1 MTDKEDMKCVMGGRF
16 ENSKEVINCIFPD
29 CKREM
34 CFVYQ
39 MKILDIPVYD
49 NRENKE

>member
-1 MTDKEDMKCVMGGRF
+1 MSDKEFMCIAGSSPNGEKVP
-16 ENSKEVINCIFPD
+16 CIFPD

-39 MKILDIPVYD
+39 MKILEVPVYD
-49 NRENKE
+49 NREDNKE

>member
-1 MTDKEDMKCVMGGRF
+1 MGDEIKCVMKGHF
-16 ENSKEVINCIFPD
+16 EGNEEVSECIFPD

-39 MKILDIPVYD
+39 MKILGVPVYD
-49 NRENKE
+49 NRESKE

>member
-1 MTDKEDMKCVMGGRF
+1 MSNELNCVMGGYF
-16 ENSKEVINCIFPD
+16 EGSENASKCIYPD

-39 MKILDIPVYD
+39 MKILGVPVYD
-49 NRENKE
+49 NREENKQ